1 MSRIGK
7 RPIPIPAGVE
17 VKCENH
23 VCTVK
28 KGNVTL
34 SQAIADCIDVEIK
47 DGNVNVTRNQETKEA
62 SSMHGL
68 YRSLISNMVV
78 GVNEGYSKTLN
89 IEGIG
94 YRAAKEGKKLVLT
107 VGLSHTVEMVEP
119 EGITYDV
126 PKPNVI
132 IIKGADKQLVGELTA
147 KIRAVRPPEPYKGKG
162 IRYENEVVRLKEGKT
177 GAK

>member
-17 VKCENH
+17 VKCENN

-28 KGNVTL
+28 KGNLSL
-34 SQAIADCIDVEIK
+34 SQPIASCIEVKIE
-47 DGNVNVTRNQETKEA
+47 DGNVNVIRKDETKESNA
-62 SSMHGL
+62 MHGL
-68 YRSLISNMVV
+68 YRSLINNMVT

-147 KIRAVRPPEPYKGKG
+147 KIRSVRPPEPYKGKG